1 MDFSAKDRDIIRRL
15 ASRYMEYA
23 CLSVQREKMEW
34 WKALNRG
41 KPVRPMIAIDQL
53 PLNELNAQGELDCL
67 CEDGFCRM
75 LEAPLRLA
83 VYKWEHFPADMVL
96 EPFITVPKNIRCSGY
111 SIGADETTLATDE
124 ANGVV
129 SHKYKNLIKTF
140 DDISKIKD
148 VHYEHDEE
156 TSRLWLDGAAALLD
170 GIAPVRQS
178 GGVQFH
184 LGVWDTLSTLMGVDQ
199 IYYDILDRPDFI
211 HAVMERI
218 TSALLNGIEEADRLG
233 LCDDTANTCH
243 CSYCYT
249 DELLPDFG
257 AGKGPRAQNAWAF
270 GMAQLFT
277 SVSPAVTAEFEIPYI
292 SRMAERF
299 GMLYYGCCDRLDDR
313 LDLVKQ
319 IPHLKKVSCSP
330 WSDREKFA
338 EAIGPGLVMSVKP
351 NPALLAMDTFD
362 PVAVKKDL
370 DAALDAAKRNN
381 VCIEFILKDI
391 STVRYEPQR
400 LTRWAEIALRA
411 AES

>member
-1 MDFSAKDRDIIRRL
+1 
-15 ASRYMEYA
+15 
-23 CLSVQREKMEW
+23 
-34 WKALNRG
+34 
-41 KPVRPMIAIDQL
+41 
-53 PLNELNAQGELDCL
+53 
-67 CEDGFCRM
+67 
-75 LEAPLRLA
+75 
-83 VYKWEHFPADMVL
+83 
-96 EPFITVPKNIRCSGY
+96 
-111 SIGADETTLATDE
+111 
-124 ANGVV
+124 
-129 SHKYKNLIKTF
+129 
-140 DDISKIKD
+140 
-148 VHYEHDEE
+148 
-156 TSRLWLDGAAALLD
+156 
-170 GIAPVRQS
+170 
-178 GGVQFH
+178 
-184 LGVWDTLSTLMGVDQ
+184 
-199 IYYDILDRPDFI
+199 
-211 HAVMERI
+211 
-218 TSALLNGIEEADRLG
+218 
-233 LCDDTANTCH
+233 
-243 CSYCYT
+243 
-249 DELLPDFG
+249 
-257 AGKGPRAQNAWAF
+257 
-270 GMAQLFT
+270 MAQLFT

>member
-1 MDFSAKDRDIIRRL
+1 MDFAAKDRDVLRRL
-15 ASRYMEYA
+15 ASRYMEIA
-23 CLSVQREKMEW
+23 SLSIQSEKKEL

-53 PLNELNAQGELDCL
+53 PLNELNTEGALDCRS
-67 CEDGFCRM
+67 EDPFCRM
-75 LEAPLRLA
+75 LEGPLRLA

-96 EPFITVPKNIRCSGY
+96 EPFITVPKKIRCSGY

-124 ANGVV
+124 TNGVV

-140 DDISKIKD
+140 DDIEKIKD
-148 VHYEHDEE
+148 VRYEHDEAM
-156 TSRLWLDGAAALLD
+156 SRFWLDSAVRLFE

-184 LGVWDTLSTLMGVDQ
+184 LGVWDTLSTLMGVDN

-218 TSALLNGIEEADRLG
+218 TSALMNGIEEADALG
-233 LCDDTANTCH
+233 ICNDTANTCH
-243 CSYCYT
+243 CSYSYT

-257 AGKGPRAQNAWAF
+257 AGKGPYAKNAWAF

-299 GMLYYGCCDRLDDR
+299 GMIYYGCCDRLDDR
-313 LDLVKQ
+313 LELVKK

-330 WSDREKFA
+330 WSDPGKFA
-338 EAIGPGLVMSVKP
+338 EAIGPELVMSVKP
-351 NPALLAMDTFD
+351 NPAFLAMDTFE
-362 PVAVKKDL
+362 PEAVKNGL
-370 DAALDAAKRNN
+370 ETALAAARRND
-381 VCIEFILKDI
+381 VCVEFILKDI
-391 STVRYEPQR
+391 STVRYDPQR
-400 LTRWAEIALRA
+400 LTQWSEIALCA
-411 AES
+411 VEG

>member
-1 MDFSAKDRDIIRRL
+1 MDFSAKDREILRRL
-15 ASRYMEYA
+15 ASRYMEIA
-23 CLSVQREKMEW
+23 SLSVQNEKKEL

-53 PLNELNAQGELDCL
+53 PLNELNTGGELDCR
-67 CEDGFCRM
+67 CEDMFCRM

-96 EPFITVPKNIRCSGY
+96 EPFITVPKKISCSGY
-111 SIGADETTLATDE
+111 AIGADETTLATDKT
-124 ANGVV
+124 NGVV
-129 SHKYKNLIKTF
+129 SHRYNNLIKTF
-140 DDISKIKD
+140 DDIEKIKD
-148 VHYEHDEE
+148 VRYKHDEVL
-156 TSRLWLDGAAALLD
+156 SRLWLDTASALLE

-184 LGVWDTLSTLMGVDQ
+184 LGVWDTLSTLMGVDN

-218 TSALLNGIEEADRLG
+218 TCALLNGIGEADALG
-233 LCDDTANTCH
+233 ICDDTANTCH
-243 CSYCYT
+243 CSYSYT

-257 AGKGPRAQNAWAF
+257 AGKGPRARNAWAF

-277 SVSPAVTAEFEIPYI
+277 SVSPAVTGEFEIPYI

-299 GMLYYGCCDRLDDR
+299 GMIYYGCCDRLDDR
-313 LDLVKQ
+313 LDLVKK

-338 EAIGPGLVMSVKP
+338 ESIGPGLVMSVKP
-351 NPALLAMDTFD
+351 NPAFLAMDTFEPD
-362 PVAVKKDL
+362 AVKKDL
-370 DAALDAAKRNN
+370 EATLAAAKRNN
-381 VCIEFILKDI
+381 VCVEFILKDI

-400 LTRWAEIALRA
+400 LTQWSEIALRA
-411 AES
+411 VGA